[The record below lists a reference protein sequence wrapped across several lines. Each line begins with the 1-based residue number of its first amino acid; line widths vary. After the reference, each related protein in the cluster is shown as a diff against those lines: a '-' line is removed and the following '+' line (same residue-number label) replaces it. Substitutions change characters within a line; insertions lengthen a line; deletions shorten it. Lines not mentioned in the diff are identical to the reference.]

1 MKAQSLL
8 LVTLLGVFG
17 VAQAEHDSSYHDGF
31 KRPAVQQQLSKRPYV
46 APAEKSDVLEGN
58 VVEETK
64 SVENEKHIKLLNLHQ
79 LGRRPHVEKSTD

>member
-8 LVTLLGVFG
+8 LIALLGVLN
-17 VAQAEHDSSYHDGF
+17 VAQAEHDNGVKHSVG
-31 KRPAVQQQLSKRPYV
+31 QQQLSKRPYT
-46 APAEKSDVLEGN
+46 APVEKSDVVEGN

-64 SVENEKHIKLLNLHQ
+64 SVEYEKHIKLLNLHQ